1 LAYFLYVIG
10 ATLALY
16 LNIFVL
22 VVQSFEKVAGSR
34 ALGSAQKAASFVVAQ
49 RTA

>member
-16 LNIFVL
+16 LNIFVW
-22 VVQSFEKVAGSR
+22 SCSHSKKWAGSR

-49 RTA
+49 LAA